1 MELSNP
7 KIKKFRI
14 LYNRG
19 LKNFSLRKI
28 FYTFFQKK
36 SALKKILIFQEME
49 LFSLKLKKRL
59 IFQEGTC
66 KA

>member
-19 LKNFSLRKI
+19 LKNFSMRKM
-28 FYTFFQKK
+28 FYTFSRKK
-36 SALKKILIFQEME
+36 VL
-49 LFSLKLKKRL
+49 
-59 IFQEGTC
+59 
-66 KA
+66 